1 VTLPAVVLMS
11 AEAARECVEAIRQT
25 YAKAGNE
32 LITLRQQ
39 LLSLY
44 EGEGW
49 RPLGYGS
56 WRECVTSEFEQSQR
70 RVYQLLTAAK
80 IDRQLQLA
88 GFVPGTKPATERQ
101 YRALAAAPEDARP
114 GVWDEALQAA
124 APAKPTARQ
133 VQSVADRWAGKVTRR
148 EEIPAPFA
156 HVSGPILKPSS
167 GRRPQAELPLRHC
180 PTCTCEMEP
189 EEREPE

>member
-1 VTLPAVVLMS
+1 MTLPAVVLMS
-11 AEAARECVEAIRQT
+11 AEAARECVEAIRET

-49 RPLGYGS
+49 RPLGYAS
-56 WRECVTSEFEQSQR
+56 WRDCVTKEFAYSQQ

-88 GFVPGTKPATERQ
+88 GFLPGRKPSNERQ
-101 YRALAAAPEDARP
+101 YRALAAAPEDDRP
-114 GVWDEALQAA
+114 GIWSEAVGETPPQ
-124 APAKPTARQ
+124 PTPKQ
-133 VQSVADRWAGKVTRR
+133 IQSVADRWAGKVTRR
-148 EEIPAPFA
+148 EEVPAPFV
-156 HVSGPILKPSS
+156 HVSGPIPKPTST
-167 GRRPQAELPLRHC
+167 RRPQAELPLRHC

-189 EEREPE
+189 AEPGADE